1 MSDNNHIQDSSL
13 ALSEPVPLTLQP
25 AEVYINSLDS
35 NSRRTMRHALDTIA
49 NILTDNQCDATTL
62 DWSKLKYQHTAIVR
76 SILMKKY
83 SPAMVNKMLCAL
95 RRTLKEAWRLELTT
109 REQYARAADIA
120 PVPGK
125 KLLKGRALNDT
136 EIATIW
142 KHCLSDNSNLGLRD
156 TALLG
161 ILMVGLR
168 RGEVTNLDLNH
179 FKPRNACLHI
189 LNSKRNLDRVVYLPP
204 KGVQVIKEWIKFRK
218 KEPGPLLYPL
228 SRGHNIIYR
237 KITDQGIL
245 KALQT
250 RGKLAGLDSFTVHDF
265 RRTFITNL
273 LYDGVDI
280 ITVKELVGHSS
291 TDTTAMYD
299 MRGEEAKKG
308 AMNFVDKNIPELK
321 EEKPKIKSNKSSLKC
336 PNCKSKELLKGGFQL
351 LADGN
356 QHQSYQCRKCGYA
369 FTPLLSV
376 PDK

>member
-1 MSDNNHIQDSSL
+1 MSDNNHIQDNSL
-13 ALSEPVPLTLQP
+13 ALSEPIPLTLQP
-25 AEVYINSLDS
+25 AEVYINSLDKG
-35 NSRRTMRHALDTIA
+35 SRRTMRHALDTIA
-49 NILTDNQCDATTL
+49 KILTHNQCDATTL
-62 DWSKLKYQHTAIVR
+62 DWSKLKYQHTALVR
-76 SILMKKY
+76 AVLIEKY
-83 SPAMVNKMLCAL
+83 SPAMTNKMLCAL
-95 RRTLKEAWRLELTT
+95 RRTLKESWRLELTT

-125 KLLKGRALNDT
+125 KLLKGRALNDK
-136 EIATIW
+136 EVATLW
-142 KHCLSDNSNLGLRD
+142 LHCLNDNSNLGLRD

-168 RGEVTNLDLNH
+168 RSEVTSLDINH
-179 FKPRNACLHI
+179 FKPRNSSLHI
-189 LNSKRNLDRVVYLPP
+189 HNSKGNLDREVYLPP
-204 KGVQVIKEWIKFRK
+204 KGVKVIKEWIKFRK

-237 KITDQGIL
+237 RITDQGIL

-280 ITVKELVGHSS
+280 ITIKELVGHASA
-291 TDTTAMYD
+291 DTTGMYD
-299 MRGEEAKKG
+299 MRGQEAKKG
-308 AMNFVDKNIPELK
+308 AINSVNKIIPELK
-321 EEKPKIKSNKSSLKC
+321 QEKTKNKSNKSNLKC
-336 PNCKSKELLKGGFQL
+336 PNCKSKELLKSGFQL

-356 QHQSYQCRKCGYA
+356 QHQSYQCKKCGYA

>member
-1 MSDNNHIQDSSL
+1 MLDAPQGDNSL
-13 ALSEPVPLTLQP
+13 ALTQAVPLTLQP
-25 AEVYINSLDS
+25 AEVYINSLDH
-35 NSRRTMRHALDTIA
+35 NSRRTMRHALNTIA

-76 SILMKKY
+76 AILIEKY
-83 SPAMVNKMLCAL
+83 SPAMTNKMLCAL
-95 RRTLKEAWRLELTT
+95 RRTLKEAWRLELIT

-125 KLLKGRALNDT
+125 RLLKGRALNDV

-168 RGEVTNLDLNH
+168 RSEVTHLDLDH
-179 FKPRNACLHI
+179 FKPRNASLHI

-204 KGVQVIKEWIKFRK
+204 KGVKVIKEWIKFRK

-237 KITDQGIL
+237 RMSDQGIL
-245 KALQT
+245 KALQV

-291 TDTTAMYD
+291 ADTTAIYD
-299 MRGEEAKKG
+299 MRGEESKKEAIAKV
-308 AMNFVDKNIPELK
+308 NTIIPELK
-321 EEKPKIKSNKSSLKC
+321 KQESKKRKSKQPTLKC
-336 PNCKSKELLKGGFQL
+336 PNCKSKELNKNGFQL

-356 QHQSYQCRKCGYA
+356 QHQSYRCNKCDYA

-376 PDK
+376 SDK